1 MSLRR
6 QKPEPR
12 LEQDE
17 NGQNILTKE
26 WVMYQV
32 EQAGGYSNP
41 ELNTSIVLQYTGK
54 FLFA

>member
-41 ELNTSIVLQYTGK
+41 ELNTSIVLQYTGFGK
-54 FLFA
+54 I